1 MLFTI
6 KQLGGDFLNTKILK
20 RILSYT
26 KPYKKFIIIAF
37 ISAIINITLTLLTP
51 ILIGRG
57 VDFIIGKDNVNFS
70 RLLNILILLLIS
82 IIFSALFQLIMTR
95 CTNIISYK
103 TIKDLRIDV
112 FNKLNELPLKYID
125 SNSHGSIINGVIN
138 DIEIISDGLLQGF
151 SQLFTGV
158 ITIVGTLIFMLSINI
173 KIALIVVIITP
184 LSLFTASTIAKYC
197 HSMFRKQSEVRS
209 ELTGYVEEM
218 IGNQKVVKAFSYED
232 RSIESFEEIN
242 KKLYKYGQ
250 KAQFY
255 SALTNPVTRFVNG
268 IVYAAVG
275 IVGALSAINGN
286 LSIGN
291 LSAFLSYA
299 NQYTKPFNEIS
310 GVITELQAAFAS
322 ANRVFKILDEEPEV
336 QDKSTAIDLENSDG
350 TVDINNLCFSYNKDK
365 SLIENFNLKV
375 NPGERIAIVGP
386 TGCGKTTLINLL
398 MRFYNIN
405 SGEIKIDNINID
417 NITRKSTRGLYG
429 MVLQDTWLFSG
440 TVRDNIA
447 YGKEDATLEEVIE
460 AAKAAHAHKFIMKLP
475 NGYDTVLSEDS
486 SLSQGQ
492 KQLLCIARVM
502 LSKPPM
508 LILDEAT
515 SSIDTRT
522 EIYIQKAFNKLME
535 GRTSFIVAHRLS
547 TIKEADLILVMKDGK
562 IIEKGNHKELLK
574 ENGFYANLY
583 NSQFATT

>member
-1 MLFTI
+1 MNITI
-6 KQLGGDFLNTKILK
+6 IK
-20 RILSYT
+20 RILKYT
-26 KPYKKFIIIAF
+26 KPYNKYIIIAF
-37 ISAIINITLTLLTP
+37 ISALINITLTLLTP

-57 VDFIIGKDNVNFS
+57 VDNIIGKDNVNFS
-70 RLLNILILLLIS
+70 SLFSIIIFLLLT
-82 IIFSALFQLIMTR
+82 IIFSSLFQLIMTR
-95 CTNIISYK
+95 CTNILSYK

-112 FNKLNELPLKYID
+112 FNKLNTLPLKYID
-125 SNSHGSIINGVIN
+125 SNSHGSIINSVIN

-151 SQLFTGV
+151 SQLFTGI
-158 ITIVGTLIFMLSINI
+158 ITIVGTLAFMLFINF
-173 KIALIVVIITP
+173 KIALLVVVITP
-184 LSLFTASTIAKYC
+184 LSLFTASTIAKHC
-197 HSMFRKQSEVRS
+197 HSMFRKQSKVRG

-218 IGNQKVVKAFSYED
+218 IGNQKIIKAFSYED
-232 RSIESFEEIN
+232 RAEEKFEVIN
-242 KKLYKYGQ
+242 KDLYKYGQ

-268 IVYAAVG
+268 IVYAVVG
-275 IVGALSAINGN
+275 VVGAISAINSN

-322 ANRVFKILDEEPEV
+322 ANRVFKILDETPETS
-336 QDKSTAIDLENSDG
+336 DKDSAINLESCKGNVS
-350 TVDINNLCFSYNKDK
+350 IKNLYFSYSDTT
-365 SLIENFNLKV
+365 SLIEDFNLSV
-375 NPGERIAIVGP
+375 EPGQRIAIVGP

-398 MRFYNIN
+398 MRFYNIK

-417 NITRKSTRGLYG
+417 DITRTSTRGLYG

-440 TVRDNIA
+440 SVRDNIA

-460 AAKAAHAHKFIMKLP
+460 AAKAAHAHKFIMRLP
-475 NGYDTVLSEDS
+475 KGYDTILSEDS

-522 EIYIQKAFNKLME
+522 EIYIQRAFNKLME

-547 TIKEADLILVMKDGK
+547 TIREADLILVMNDGK
-562 IIEKGNHKELLK
+562 IIEQGNHNELLNK
-574 ENGFYANLY
+574 NGFYANLY

>member
-1 MLFTI
+1 MNITI
-6 KQLGGDFLNTKILK
+6 IK
-20 RILSYT
+20 RILNYT
-26 KPYKKFIIIAF
+26 KSYNKYILIAF
-37 ISAIINITLTLLTP
+37 ISAVINISLTLLTP
-51 ILIGRG
+51 ILIGRA
-57 VDFIIGKDNVNFS
+57 VDLIIGKNNVDFNK
-70 RLLNILILLLIS
+70 LVNILILLLVT
-82 IIFSALFQLIMTR
+82 IIFSSLFQLIMTR
-95 CTNIISYK
+95 CTNIVSYK

-112 FNKLNELPLKYID
+112 FNKLNSLPLKYID
-125 SNSHGSIINGVIN
+125 GNSHGSIINTVIN

-151 SQLFTGV
+151 SQLFTGF
-158 ITIVGTLIFMLSINI
+158 ITIIGTLIFMLFIDI
-173 KIALIVVIITP
+173 KIALLVVIITP

-197 HSMFRKQSEVRS
+197 HSMFRNQSKVRG

-218 IGNQKVVKAFSYED
+218 IGNQKIVKAFSYED
-232 RSIESFEEIN
+232 RAIEKFELIN
-242 KKLYKYGQ
+242 KSMYTYGQ

-268 IVYAAVG
+268 IVYAVVG
-275 IVGALSAINGN
+275 IVGAISAINGT

-322 ANRVFKILDEEPEV
+322 ASRVFKILDEVPEIP
-336 QDKSTAIDLENSDG
+336 DKSTAINLENCEGNVSID
-350 TVDINNLCFSYNKDK
+350 NLYFSYSEDK
-365 SLIENFNLKV
+365 PLIEDFNLKV
-375 NPGERIAIVGP
+375 KPGDRIAIVGP

-398 MRFYNIN
+398 MRFYNIK
-405 SGEIKIDNINID
+405 SGEIKIDNINVD
-417 NITRKSTRGLYG
+417 NITRRSTRGLYG

-440 TVRDNIA
+440 SVRDNIA
-447 YGKEDATLEEVIE
+447 YGKEDATLDEIIE
-460 AAKAAHAHKFIMKLP
+460 AAKAAHAHKFIMRLP
-475 NGYDTVLSEDS
+475 NGYDTILTEDS

-522 EIYIQKAFNKLME
+522 EIYIQRAFNKLME
-535 GRTSFIVAHRLS
+535 GRTSFVVAHRLS
-547 TIKEADLILVMKDGK
+547 TIREADLILVMKDGK
-562 IIEKGNHKELLK
+562 IIEQGNHNELLNK
-574 ENGFYANLY
+574 NGFYANLY

>member
-1 MLFTI
+1 M
-6 KQLGGDFLNTKILK
+6 NTTILK
-20 RILSYT
+20 RILKYT
-26 KPYKKFIIIAF
+26 KPYSKYIVLSFIT
-37 ISAIINITLTLLTP
+37 AIINITLTLLAP
-51 ILIGRG
+51 IIIGRG
-57 VDFIIGKDNVNFS
+57 VDFIIGPSNVNFNK
-70 RLLNILILLLIS
+70 LVNILILLLLTT
-82 IIFSALFQLIMTR
+82 IFSSIFQLIMTR
-95 CTNIISYK
+95 CNNIVSYK
-103 TIKDLRIDV
+103 TIKDLRRDV

-125 SNSHGSIINGVIN
+125 SNSHGYIINGVIN

-151 SQLFTGV
+151 SQLFTGI
-158 ITIVGTLIFMLSINI
+158 ITIVGTLIFMLSINY
-173 KIALIVVIITP
+173 KIALLVVIITP
-184 LSLFTASTIAKYC
+184 LSLFTASTIAKAC
-197 HSMFRKQSEVRS
+197 NSMFRKQSEVRG

-232 RSIESFEEIN
+232 RAEENFEEIN
-242 KKLYKYGQ
+242 KKLYTYGQ

-255 SALTNPVTRFVNG
+255 SAITNPLTRFVNG
-268 IVYAAVG
+268 IVYASVG
-275 IVGALSAINGN
+275 IVGAITAINGN

-310 GVITELQAAFAS
+310 GVITELQAAFTSAS
-322 ANRVFKILDEEPEV
+322 RVFKILDEKPEV
-336 QDKSTAIDLENSDG
+336 PDKDNAIDLETAEGN
-350 TVDINNLCFSYNKDK
+350 VDINNLYFSYNENKPFIKD
-365 SLIENFNLKV
+365 FNLKV

-398 MRFYNIN
+398 MRFYNID
-405 SGEIKIDNINID
+405 SGEIKIDSINVEE
-417 NITRKSTRGLYG
+417 ITRKSTRGLYG

-440 TVRDNIA
+440 SVRDNIA

-460 AAKAAHAHKFIMKLP
+460 AAKSAHAHKFIMKLP
-475 NGYDTVLSEDS
+475 KGYDTILSEDS

-562 IIEKGNHKELLK
+562 IIEKGNHKDLLK
-574 ENGFYANLY
+574 QNGFYSNLY
-583 NSQFATT
+583 NSQFAKI

>member
-1 MLFTI
+1 M
-6 KQLGGDFLNTKILK
+6 NTAIIK
-20 RILSYT
+20 RILKYT
-26 KPYKKFIIIAF
+26 KPYSKYMIYAF
-37 ISAIINITLTLLTP
+37 ISALINISLNLLTP
-51 ILIGRG
+51 ILIGKG
-57 VDFIIGKDNVNFS
+57 VDFIVGKGNVNFQK
-70 RLLNILILLLIS
+70 LINILIILLFTIIS
-82 IIFSALFQLIMTR
+82 SSLFQLIMTR
-95 CTNIISYK
+95 CTNIVSYK

-112 FNKLNELPLKYID
+112 FNKLNNLPLKYID
-125 SNSHGSIINGVIN
+125 GNSHGSIINGVIN
-138 DIEIISDGLLQGF
+138 DIEIVSDGLLQGF

-158 ITIVGTLIFMLSINI
+158 ITIVGTLIFMLSINV
-173 KIALIVVIITP
+173 KIALLVVIITP
-184 LSLFTASTIAKYC
+184 LSLFTASTIAKHC
-197 HSMFRKQSEVRS
+197 HSMFRKQSEVRG
-209 ELTGYVEEM
+209 ELTGYVEEF
-218 IGNQKVVKAFSYED
+218 IGNQKIVKAFSYEE
-232 RSIESFEEIN
+232 RSQEDFEKIN
-242 KKLYKYGQ
+242 KRLYKYGQ

-268 IVYAAVG
+268 IVYASVG
-275 IVGALSAINGN
+275 VVGAISAINGN

-322 ANRVFKILDEEPEV
+322 ASRVFKILDETPEV
-336 QDKSTAIDLENSDG
+336 PDKPNAISLETCEGN
-350 TVDINNLCFSYNKDK
+350 VDINNLYFSYNEYKPFIQD
-365 SLIENFNLKV
+365 FNLKV

-398 MRFYNIN
+398 MRFYNIS
-405 SGEIKIDNINID
+405 SGEIKIDNIDIEE
-417 NITRKSTRGLYG
+417 ITRKSTRGLYG

-440 TVRDNIA
+440 SVRDNIA

-460 AAKAAHAHKFIMKLP
+460 AAKAAHAHKFIMRLP
-475 NGYDTVLSEDS
+475 KGYDTILSEDS

-522 EIYIQKAFNKLME
+522 EIYIQRAFNKLME

-547 TIKEADLILVMKDGK
+547 TIREADLILVMKDGK
-562 IIEKGNHKELLK
+562 IIEKGNHKDLLK
-574 ENGFYANLY
+574 KNGFYANLY

>member
-1 MLFTI
+1 MNTTI
-6 KQLGGDFLNTKILK
+6 IK
-20 RILSYT
+20 RILKYT
-26 KPYKKFIIIAF
+26 KPYNKYIIIAF
-37 ISAIINITLTLLTP
+37 ISAVINISLTLLTP
-51 ILIGRG
+51 ILIGNG
-57 VDFIIGKDNVNFS
+57 VDLIASKGNVDFTNLF
-70 RLLNILILLLIS
+70 NILILLLLT
-82 IIFSALFQLIMTR
+82 IIFSSLFQLTMTR
-95 CTNIISYK
+95 CTNIVSYK

-112 FNKLNELPLKYID
+112 FNKLNDLPLKFID
-125 SNSHGSIINGVIN
+125 GHSHGSIINSVIN
-138 DIEIISDGLLQGF
+138 DIEIVSDGLLQGF
-151 SQLFTGV
+151 TQLFTGV
-158 ITIVGTLIFMLSINI
+158 ITILGTLIFMLSINV
-173 KIALIVVIITP
+173 KIALIVVVITP
-184 LSLFTASTIAKYC
+184 ISLFTASTIAKHC
-197 HSMFRKQSEVRS
+197 HSMFRNQSQVRG
-209 ELTGYVEEM
+209 ELSGFVEEI
-218 IGNQKVVKAFSYED
+218 IGNQKVVKAFSHE
-232 RSIESFEEIN
+232 EKAEEEFEEIN
-242 KKLYKYGQ
+242 KKLYTYGQ

-275 IVGALSAINGN
+275 IIGALSAINGN

-322 ANRVFKILDEEPEV
+322 ASRVFKILDEVPEV
-336 QDKSTAIDLENSDG
+336 SDKEGAINLKTCNG
-350 TVDINNLCFSYNKDK
+350 NVDIKNLYFSYSEDK
-365 SLIENFNLKV
+365 PLIEDFNLNVK
-375 NPGERIAIVGP
+375 PGDRIAIVGP

-405 SGEIKIDNINID
+405 SGEIKIDNINIED
-417 NITRKSTRGLYG
+417 ITRTSTRGLYG

-440 TVRDNIA
+440 SVRDNIA
-447 YGKEDATLEEVIE
+447 YGRKDATLEEVIE
-460 AAKAAHAHKFIMKLP
+460 AAKAAHAHKFIMRLP
-475 NGYDTVLSEDS
+475 KGYDTILSEDS

-522 EIYIQKAFNKLME
+522 EIYIQRAFNKLME

-547 TIKEADLILVMKDGK
+547 TIREANLILVMKDGK
-562 IIEKGNHKELLK
+562 IIEKGNHNELLNK
-574 ENGFYANLY
+574 NGFYANLY

>member
-1 MLFTI
+1 MNITI
-6 KQLGGDFLNTKILK
+6 IK
-20 RILSYT
+20 RILNYT
-26 KPYKKFIIIAF
+26 KSYNKYILIAF
-37 ISAIINITLTLLTP
+37 ISAVINISLTLLTP
-51 ILIGRG
+51 ILIGRA
-57 VDFIIGKDNVNFS
+57 VDLIIGKNNVDFNK
-70 RLLNILILLLIS
+70 LVNILILLLVT
-82 IIFSALFQLIMTR
+82 IIFSSLFQLIMTR
-95 CTNIISYK
+95 CTNIVSYK

-112 FNKLNELPLKYID
+112 FNKLNSLPLKYID
-125 SNSHGSIINGVIN
+125 GNSHGSIINTVIN

-151 SQLFTGV
+151 SQLFTGF
-158 ITIVGTLIFMLSINI
+158 ITIIGTLIFMLFIDI
-173 KIALIVVIITP
+173 KIALLVVIITP

-197 HSMFRKQSEVRS
+197 HSMFRNQSKVRG

-218 IGNQKVVKAFSYED
+218 IGNQKIVKAFSYED
-232 RSIESFEEIN
+232 RAIEKFELIN
-242 KKLYKYGQ
+242 KSMYTYGQ

-268 IVYAAVG
+268 IVYAVVG
-275 IVGALSAINGN
+275 IVGAISAINGT

-322 ANRVFKILDEEPEV
+322 ASRVFKILDEVPEIP
-336 QDKSTAIDLENSDG
+336 DKSTAINLENCEGNVSID
-350 TVDINNLCFSYNKDK
+350 NLYFSYSEDK
-365 SLIENFNLKV
+365 PLIEDFNLKV
-375 NPGERIAIVGP
+375 KPGDRIAIVGP

-398 MRFYNIN
+398 MRFYNIKF
-405 SGEIKIDNINID
+405 GEIKIDNINID
-417 NITRKSTRGLYG
+417 DITRTSTRGLYG

-440 TVRDNIA
+440 SVRDNIA
-447 YGKEDATLEEVIE
+447 YGKEDATLDEIIE
-460 AAKAAHAHKFIMKLP
+460 AAKAAHAHKFIMRLP
-475 NGYDTVLSEDS
+475 NGYDTILTEDS

-522 EIYIQKAFNKLME
+522 EIYIQRAFNKLME
-535 GRTSFIVAHRLS
+535 ARTSFVVAHRLS
-547 TIKEADLILVMKDGK
+547 TIREADLILVMKDGK
-562 IIEKGNHKELLK
+562 IIEQGNHNELLNK
-574 ENGFYANLY
+574 NGFYANLY

>member
-1 MLFTI
+1 MNTTI
-6 KQLGGDFLNTKILK
+6 IK
-20 RILSYT
+20 RILKYT
-26 KPYKKFIIIAF
+26 KPYNKYIIIAF
-37 ISAIINITLTLLTP
+37 ISAVINISLTLLTP
-51 ILIGRG
+51 ILIGNG
-57 VDFIIGKDNVNFS
+57 VDLIIGKGNVNFS
-70 RLLNILILLLIS
+70 KLIHILLLLLINLL
-82 IIFSALFQLIMTR
+82 FSALFQLIMTR
-95 CTNIISYK
+95 CTNIVSYK

-125 SNSHGSIINGVIN
+125 GNSHGSIINGVIN
-138 DIEIISDGLLQGF
+138 DIEIVSNGLLQGF

-158 ITIVGTLIFMLSINI
+158 ITIVGTLLFMLSINI
-173 KIALIVVIITP
+173 KITLLVVIITP
-184 LSLFTASTIAKYC
+184 ISLFTASTIAKHC
-197 HSMFRKQSEVRS
+197 QSMFKKQSQVRS

-218 IGNQKVVKAFSYED
+218 IGNQKVVKAFSHED
-232 RSIESFEEIN
+232 KAQENFEEIN
-242 KKLYKYGQ
+242 KMLYTYGQ

-255 SALTNPVTRFVNG
+255 SALTNPATRFVNG

-275 IVGALSAINGN
+275 IVGAVSAINGN
-286 LSIGN
+286 LSVGN

-322 ANRVFKILDEEPEV
+322 ASRVFKILDEEPEV
-336 QDKSTAIDLENSDG
+336 QDNENAINLESCEG
-350 TVDINNLCFSYNKDK
+350 SIIINNLSFSYSDDK

-375 NPGERIAIVGP
+375 KPGDRIAIVGP

-398 MRFYNIN
+398 MRFYNIKT
-405 SGEIKIDNINID
+405 GEIKIDNINID
-417 NITRKSTRGLYG
+417 NITRTSTRRLYG

-440 TVRDNIA
+440 TVRENIA
-447 YGKEDATLEEVIE
+447 YGKEDATLDEVIE
-460 AAKAAHAHKFIMKLP
+460 AAKAANAHKFIMRLP
-475 NGYDTVLSEDS
+475 KGYDTILSEDS

-492 KQLLCIARVM
+492 KQLLCIARIM

-522 EIYIQKAFNKLME
+522 EIYIQRAFNKLME

-547 TIKEADLILVMKDGK
+547 TIREADLILVMKDGK
-562 IIEKGNHKELLK
+562 IIEQGNHKDLLSK
-574 ENGFYANLY
+574 NGFYANLY
-583 NSQFATT
+583 NSQFAIV

>member
-1 MLFTI
+1 MNTTI
-6 KQLGGDFLNTKILK
+6 IK
-20 RILSYT
+20 RILNYT
-26 KPYKKFIIIAF
+26 KSYKKYIVIAF
-37 ISAIINITLTLLTP
+37 ISAVINISLTLLTP
-51 ILIGRG
+51 ILIGRA
-57 VDFIIGKDNVNFS
+57 VDFIVGKDNVDFS
-70 RLLNILILLLIS
+70 KLLNVLLYLLLA
-82 IIFSALFQLIMTR
+82 IIFSSLFQLIMTR
-95 CTNIISYK
+95 CTNIVSYK

-112 FNKLNELPLKYID
+112 FNKLNSLPLKYID
-125 SNSHGSIINGVIN
+125 GNSHGSIINTVIN
-138 DIEIISDGLLQGF
+138 DIEIVSDGLLQGF

-173 KIALIVVIITP
+173 KIALLVVIITP
-184 LSLFTASTIAKYC
+184 LSLFTASTIAKHC
-197 HSMFRKQSEVRS
+197 NSMFRNQSKVRG
-209 ELTGYVEEM
+209 ELTGYIEEM
-218 IGNQKVVKAFSYED
+218 IGNQKIVKAFSYEE
-232 RSIESFEEIN
+232 RAEEKFEVIN
-242 KKLYKYGQ
+242 KSLYTYGQ

-275 IVGALSAINGN
+275 IVGAISAINGN

-322 ANRVFKILDEEPEV
+322 ASRVFKILDEVPEIP
-336 QDKSTAIDLENSDG
+336 DKASAINLENSKG
-350 TVDINNLCFSYNKDK
+350 NVSINNLYFSYSEDK
-365 SLIENFNLKV
+365 PLIENFNLKI
-375 NPGERIAIVGP
+375 NPGDRIAIVGP

-417 NITRKSTRGLYG
+417 DITRKSTRGLYG

-440 TVRDNIA
+440 SVRDNIA

-460 AAKAAHAHKFIMKLP
+460 AAKAAHAHKFIMRLP
-475 NGYDTVLSEDS
+475 KGYDTILTEDS

-522 EIYIQKAFNKLME
+522 EIYIQRAFNKLME

-547 TIKEADLILVMKDGK
+547 TIREADLILVMKDGK
-562 IIEKGNHKELLK
+562 IIEQGSHNELLNK
-574 ENGFYANLY
+574 NGFYANLY

>member
-1 MLFTI
+1 MNTTI
-6 KQLGGDFLNTKILK
+6 IK
-20 RILSYT
+20 RILKYT
-26 KPYKKFIIIAF
+26 KPYNKYIIIAF
-37 ISAIINITLTLLTP
+37 ISAVINISLTLLTP

-57 VDFIIGKDNVNFS
+57 VDLIASKGNVDFTNLF
-70 RLLNILILLLIS
+70 NILILLLLT
-82 IIFSALFQLIMTR
+82 IIFSSLFQLTMTR
-95 CTNIISYK
+95 CTNIVSYK

-112 FNKLNELPLKYID
+112 FNKLNDLPLKFID
-125 SNSHGSIINGVIN
+125 GHSHGSIINSVIN
-138 DIEIISDGLLQGF
+138 DIEIVSDGLLQGF
-151 SQLFTGV
+151 TQLFTGV
-158 ITIVGTLIFMLSINI
+158 ITILGTLIFMLSINV
-173 KIALIVVIITP
+173 KIALIVVVITP
-184 LSLFTASTIAKYC
+184 ISLFTASTIAKHC
-197 HSMFRKQSEVRS
+197 HSMFRNQSQVRG
-209 ELTGYVEEM
+209 ELSGFVEEM
-218 IGNQKVVKAFSYED
+218 IGNQKVVKAFAHE
-232 RSIESFEEIN
+232 EKAQEEFEEIN
-242 KKLYKYGQ
+242 KKLYTYGQ

-275 IVGALSAINGN
+275 IIGALSAINGN

-322 ANRVFKILDEEPEV
+322 ASRVFKILDEVPEV
-336 QDKSTAIDLENSDG
+336 SDKEDAISLNTCNG
-350 TVDINNLCFSYNKDK
+350 TIDIKNLYFSYSKDK
-365 SLIENFNLKV
+365 PLIEDFNLNVK
-375 NPGERIAIVGP
+375 PGDRIAIVGP

-405 SGEIKIDNINID
+405 SGEIKIDNINIED
-417 NITRKSTRGLYG
+417 ITRTSTRGLYG

-440 TVRDNIA
+440 SVRDNIS

-460 AAKAAHAHKFIMKLP
+460 AAKAAHAHNFIMKLP
-475 NGYDTVLSEDS
+475 NGYDTILSEDS

-522 EIYIQKAFNKLME
+522 EIYIQRAFNKLME

-547 TIKEADLILVMKDGK
+547 TIKEANLILVMKDGK
-562 IIEKGNHKELLK
+562 IIEKGNHNELLSK
-574 ENGFYANLY
+574 NGFYANLY

>member
-1 MLFTI
+1 M
-6 KQLGGDFLNTKILK
+6 NTKILK

-26 KPYKKFIIIAF
+26 RPYKKFIFIAF

-57 VDFIIGKDNVNFS
+57 VDFIVGKNNVDFYK
-70 RLLNILILLLIS
+70 LLNILILLLIS

-95 CTNIISYK
+95 CTNIVSYK

-112 FNKLNELPLKYID
+112 FNKLNELPLKFID

-173 KIALIVVIITP
+173 KIALIVVVITP
-184 LSLFTASTIAKYC
+184 LSLFTASTIAKHC

-242 KKLYKYGQ
+242 KRLYKYGQ

-336 QDKSTAIDLENSDG
+336 QDKSTAIELENSEG
-350 TVDINNLCFSYNKDK
+350 SVYINNLCFSYNKDK

-460 AAKAAHAHKFIMKLP
+460 AAKSAHAHKFIMKLP
-475 NGYDTVLSEDS
+475 KGYDTVLSEDS
-486 SLSQGQ
+486 SLSQGP

-562 IIEKGNHKELLK
+562 IIEQGNHKELLK

-583 NSQFATT
+583 NSQFATI

>member
-1 MLFTI
+1 MNTTI
-6 KQLGGDFLNTKILK
+6 IK
-20 RILSYT
+20 RILKYT
-26 KPYKKFIIIAF
+26 KPYNKYIIIAF
-37 ISAIINITLTLLTP
+37 ISAIINVGLSLLTP
-51 ILIGRG
+51 ILIGNG
-57 VDFIIGKDNVNFS
+57 IDYIIGKDSVNFS
-70 RLLNILILLLIS
+70 KLINILILILIT
-82 IIFSALFQLIMTR
+82 IVFSSLFQLIMTR
-95 CTNIISYK
+95 CTNIVSYK

-125 SNSHGSIINGVIN
+125 GNSHGSIINGVIN
-138 DIEIISDGLLQGF
+138 DIEIVSDGLLQGF

-158 ITIVGTLIFMLSINI
+158 ITIIGTLLFMLSINI
-173 KIALIVVIITP
+173 KIALLVVIITP
-184 LSLFTASTIAKYC
+184 ISLFTASTIAKHC
-197 HSMFRKQSEVRS
+197 HSMFRKQSEVRG

-232 RSIESFEEIN
+232 RAQEDFEEIN
-242 KKLYKYGQ
+242 KRLYTYGQ

-268 IVYAAVG
+268 IVYASVG
-275 IVGALSAINGN
+275 IVGAISAINGN

-322 ANRVFKILDEEPEV
+322 ASRVFKILDEKPEAY
-336 QDKSTAIDLENSDG
+336 DNENAINLKSCDG
-350 TVDINNLCFSYNKDK
+350 SVTINNLNFSYSDDK
-365 SLIENFNLKV
+365 PLIENFNLKV
-375 NPGERIAIVGP
+375 KPGDRIAIVGP

-398 MRFYNIN
+398 MRFYNIK

-417 NITRKSTRGLYG
+417 NITRTSTRGLYG

-440 TVRDNIA
+440 TVRENIS
-447 YGKEDATLEEVIE
+447 YGKEDATLEEIIE
-460 AAKAAHAHKFIMKLP
+460 AAKAAHAHKFIMRLP
-475 NGYDTVLSEDS
+475 KGYDTILSEDS

-492 KQLLCIARVM
+492 KQLLCIARIM

-522 EIYIQKAFNKLME
+522 EIYIQRAFNKLME

-562 IIEKGNHKELLK
+562 IIEQGNHKELLK
-574 ENGFYANLY
+574 ENGFYSKLY
-583 NSQFATT
+583 NSQFTTT